1 VLPTLGWWRF
11 PVKETS
17 WHRGMEPWR
26 LISHRLM
33 SYPCRRGPIATL
45 FRLFGIRGV
54 LDAGLRCRIGMQ
66 LVRRRMLTLRVV
78 SPDQST
84 RFNPD
89 ESTSNPP
96 LWFPRD
102 SKQFD
107 RCHKGSVWTQGRRTR
122 RTCSCFR
129 LLPASVSKPNALR
142 PVITRVGVSM
152 VFPLCIPIR
161 RPGSGEIPYLCK

>member
-1 VLPTLGWWRF
+1 LCYLRWGWWRF

-96 LWFPRD
+96 LWSPRD
-102 SKQFD
+102 SKQFGFVPNEGD
-107 RCHKGSVWTQGRRTR
+107 PAGIQGRRTR
-122 RTCSCFR
+122 RTCSYLPV
-129 LLPASVSKPNALR
+129 LLASVSKPDAL
-142 PVITRVGVSM
+142 PQ
-152 VFPLCIPIR
+152 
-161 RPGSGEIPYLCK
+161 